1 MKSYRINHIALSF
14 AAALI
19 LVIGLM
25 IAMSSPVHA
34 AGAVTYMDANGD
46 QQTTE
51 SATSVTGSMTE
62 LSNGWYVVD
71 SDVTIS
77 SRLTIQGNVHL
88 VLKDGAKLTAEKGI
102 SVTDGRSLTVYGQ
115 YRNTGKLIAT
125 SNESNNAGIGAIEND
140 QFFGYVTINGG
151 DISAQ
156 GGRYA
161 AGIGSGV
168 TSFGSIT
175 INGGKVKAVGGTGA
189 AGIGGA
195 GIPNTDIN
203 HEIKVTINGGT
214 VMAEGG
220 DGGAG
225 IGGGLNCTKV
235 TVSINGGTVAAN
247 GGPDNDVDGWP
258 VNKPGDGIGS
268 GAMSSALGMAYES
281 NPVTI
286 GQGVTVYAGTVP
298 DPTVD
303 VTSSFSRNHEYRYA
317 KTEGNHIHRFAYDAV
332 GNTIKATCIEDPDCE
347 LEEQTAT
354 LSLNKTEFKYGEE
367 ITPTVTVSN
376 DWTTANKLVT
386 PPKKADVIY
395 VNRTGTP
402 EYNSSTA
409 PTAAGDYTAILPITH
424 NINGVDTRYEARV
437 DFSIVKTDNPAVVAE
452 NAAVKSGGNT
462 LELAQYVNL
471 KGAAGDVSYSITG
484 DDKGCTINGTQFKSG
499 DEVGEV
505 FVRVIVAEDDKYNLL
520 ESTIK
525 VTISSRDQQ
534 TISAS
539 NVTATYGDS
548 GKKVKATTDGDG
560 TITYAVKPGS
570 EDYIDVDPNTGELMI
585 SKAGTATVVVT
596 ASATPNY
603 DKATKEVTVT
613 IGKCDPTVTAP
624 TLTAVYGQILD
635 DVDLYNPSDNMKG
648 SWSWADRTKSVGDVG
663 IRTFL
668 ADFTPDSQN
677 YDVKKNIPVTV
688 IVEKAP
694 NPATAESY
702 GGVKKGGNTVDLGDY
717 VHRNDATGEVKAV
730 IDGNSLGCSVNGRI
744 LTSGNKTGSIDL
756 LVSVGED
763 ENYKASGPMRVTIE
777 INDKDTQTITTGDVT
792 VTYGD
797 TGRKVR
803 ATTDGDG
810 TISYEVD
817 PDSEDYIDID
827 PSTGVI
833 TIKKVPA
840 TGEAYV
846 TVTAS
851 ETPDY
856 NKAAKNVTVKIN
868 KADNPAKVTGA
879 ATVMKNGK
887 TVDLADYID
896 LKDAKGKV
904 TYELSGEDKGCE
916 IDENILTSGSET
928 GKVTVKVTVVEDE
941 NYKASDA
948 MSIKVTI
955 DGKDTQKITASNVTA
970 TVGDNGRRVS
980 AVTSGDGKLSYEIK
994 DGGDYI
1000 DIDAATG
1007 ELTLKKAGTA
1017 VVTVTA
1023 SETENYEEATK
1034 DVVVTVL
1041 APEEEESVP
1050 APTPTP
1056 ATDKTVS
1063 TVKPVL
1069 VAKGIAKG
1077 SKSVNL
1083 SWNKVKDA
1091 DRYVIYF
1098 AKCNI
1103 KGKKYTCKKIKTVNA
1118 KTLKWTKNKLKKN
1131 TEYKFYVVAQKK
1143 SGGKYKTIA
1152 KSNMGHFITGNVHG
1166 KYTNPKSLKLSKT
1179 ALTLKKGKTAVI
1191 KSSIRKVK
1199 KNKKLLP
1206 VRHMAKLR
1214 YISNNPAVAAVNAK
1228 GNVTA
1233 KAKGTAVI
1241 YVQTINGIWKTCKVM
1256 VK

>member
-25 IAMSSPVHA
+25 LKVSSPVHA
-34 AGAVTYMDANGD
+34 AGAVTYMDANGN

-51 SATSVTGSMTE
+51 SATSVTDSTTE
-62 LSNGWYVVD
+62 LNNGWYVVD
-71 SDVTIS
+71 SDVTIRN
-77 SRLTIQGNVHL
+77 RLSIQGTVNL
-88 VLKDGAKLTAEKGI
+88 ILADGAKLTAEKGI
-102 SVTDGRSLTVYGQ
+102 SVTAGHSLTVYGQ
-115 YRNTGKLIAT
+115 YRNTGKLIAKGNDLYT
-125 SNESNNAGIGAIEND
+125 AGIGAEIND
-140 QFFGYVTINGG
+140 DTFGYVTINGG
-151 DISAQ
+151 DIEAQ
-156 GGRYA
+156 GGEQG
-161 AGIGSGV
+161 AGIGSGA

-175 INGGKVKAVGGTGA
+175 INGGKVKAVGG
-189 AGIGGA
+189 IGGA
-195 GIPNTDIN
+195 GIGGTGIVNSPIT

-214 VMAEGG
+214 VTAEGG
-220 DGGAG
+220 VGGAG
-225 IGGGLNCTKV
+225 IGGGVNCINV
-235 TVSINGGTVAAN
+235 NVAINGGTVTAN
-247 GGPDNDVDGWP
+247 GGSIGSLPLGFEAEQ
-258 VNKPGDGIGS
+258 PGDGIGS

-281 NPVTI
+281 NVTI

-332 GNTIKATCIEDPDCE
+332 GNTIKATCIEDPACK
-347 LEEQTAT
+347 LGEQTAT

-402 EYNSSTA
+402 DYNSSTA
-409 PTAAGDYTAILPITH
+409 PTAVGDYTAILPITH

-437 DFSIVKTDNPAVVAE
+437 DFKIERADNPAVVTE

-484 DDKGCTINGTQFKSG
+484 DNKGCTINGTQFKSG

-505 FVRVIVAEDDKYNLL
+505 FVSVIVAEDDKYNQL

-539 NVTATYGDS
+539 NVTATYGDTD
-548 GKKVKATTDGDG
+548 KKVKATTDGDG
-560 TITYAVKPGS
+560 TIKYAVKPGS
-570 EDYIDVDPNTGELMI
+570 EEYIDVDPNTGELTI
-585 SKAGTATVVVT
+585 NKAGTATVVVT
-596 ASATPNY
+596 ASATASY

-613 IGKCDPTVTAP
+613 IGKRAPNVTAP
-624 TLTAVYGQILD
+624 EVTAVYGQILD

-648 SWSWADRTKSVGDVG
+648 EWFWADRTKSVGDVG

-668 ADFTPDSQN
+668 ADFTPDSEN

-694 NPATAESY
+694 NPATVERY

-717 VHRNDATGEVKAV
+717 VHRNGATGDVKAV
-730 IDGNSLGCSVNGRI
+730 IDGNSLGCSVNGSI
-744 LTSGNKTGSIDL
+744 LTSGNKTGSIYL

-763 ENYKASGPMRVTIE
+763 ENYKASGPMLVTIE
-777 INDKDTQTITTGDVT
+777 INGKDTQTITARDVT
-792 VTYGD
+792 ATYGD

-810 TISYEVD
+810 TISYEVE

-827 PSTGVI
+827 PTTGVI

-856 NKAAKNVTVKIN
+856 NKAAKNVTVTIN

-928 GKVTVKVTVVEDE
+928 GKVIVKVTVAEDE

-955 DGKDTQKITASNVTA
+955 DGKATQKITASNVTA

-980 AVTSGDGKLSYEIK
+980 AVTSGDGKLSYEVK
-994 DGGDYI
+994 EGGDYI

-1007 ELTLKKAGTA
+1007 EITLRKAGTA
-1017 VVTVTA
+1017 IVTVTA
-1023 SETENYEEATK
+1023 SETEKYEEAAK

-1041 APEEEESVP
+1041 APEEKDSV
-1050 APTPTP
+1050 PTPTP
-1056 ATDKTVS
+1056 TPDKTVS

-1103 KGKKYTCKKIKTVNA
+1103 KGKKYTCKKIKAVNA

-1143 SGGKYKTIA
+1143 SGGNYKTIA

-1191 KSSIRKVK
+1191 KSNISKVK

-1206 VRHMAKLR
+1206 VRHTAKLR

-1241 YVQTINGIWKTCKVM
+1241 YVQTINGIWKTCKVT